1 MHKFNTLKHGGGAV
15 TLLPQHVAQR
25 VVRHVS
31 KRNGWNGIG
40 WFGEEVQDNEQIGLY
55 RLQSAT
61 GFCRRGSSG
70 FNPGGSQNFNSND
83 IRTHYSNSRWRHS
96 VVYTRNSSCRLFYYA
111 EGGHNYF
118 LYRLTEV
125 AA

>member
-1 MHKFNTLKHGGGAV
+1 MHKFNTLKYGGGAV

-25 VVRHVS
+25 MVRHVS
-31 KRNGWNGIG
+31 KRNGWSSVGRY
-40 WFGEEVQDNEQIGLY
+40 GEEVQDNEQVGLY

-61 GFCRRGSSG
+61 GFCRGDSSG
-70 FNPGGSQNFNSND
+70 FNPWVSQNFNSND
-83 IRTHYSNSRWRHS
+83 IRTHYSNRRWRHI
-96 VVYTRNSSCRLFYYA
+96 VVCARNSSCRLFYYA

-118 LYRLTEV
+118 LYQLTEV